1 MLFNNFE
8 LEDLYNSYEKAY
20 SFSFSTACLNPL
32 SIHQV
37 FSLYEERDQE
47 FLLKDLLNLEL
58 DYSSKY
64 GLAEFYSALENIYN
78 PQEGEN
84 ENTENRI
91 MHCSPRESENA
102 ESGVVQQSLKEGCEQ
117 SQFGTYKQCPKL
129 KFLSTSGAAE
139 AIIILFSSLFTLG
152 DSLIVQ
158 KPIYPSLYKIPEGLG
173 CRVIDWDF
181 KWAEDF
187 QLNLESLKKIIR
199 ENPEV
204 KALVINNPNNPCGY
218 CFNEFELKEL
228 INILNGR
235 YLIADEVFRDI
246 CLKPI
251 PAVANLYEK
260 GISISDVSKS
270 YGLQGLRVGWI
281 ATQEKKIIEKCLSQ
295 KSYFSLRT
303 SILSEKITALTLNKR
318 GTLLENSKI
327 LIKKG
332 LEKIYENPNV
342 IKLTKAG
349 LNTGVCEQ
357 PSKNFLG
364 EVSVDL
370 SQDSFGGLCMLAKLN
385 SCSKNNLKSLT
396 SDKPSSL
403 ANKNAENEDYEQ
415 SPVEKF
421 FQELLKQEIFILPG
435 KVFGMEYSEYFRLS
449 VLRIS

>member
-8 LEDLYNSYEKAY
+8 LEDLYNFHEKGY

-37 FSLYEERDQE
+37 LSLYEEKDQE

-58 DYSSKY
+58 DYSAKY
-64 GLAEFYSALENIYN
+64 GLEEFYSALEHIYN
-78 PQEGEN
+78 PQEN
-84 ENTENRI
+84 KNT
-91 MHCSPRESENA
+91 
-102 ESGVVQQSLKEGCEQ
+102 ESGVLQRSLKDCEQ
-117 SQFGTYKQCPKL
+117 SQIGTYKQYPKL

-139 AIIILFSSLFTLG
+139 AIILLFSSLFTAG

-173 CRVIDWDF
+173 CRVLDWDF

-187 QLNLESLKKIIR
+187 KLNLESLKKIIS

-218 CFNEFELKEL
+218 CFNESELKEL

-235 YLIADEVFRDI
+235 YLIADEVFRDL
-246 CLKPI
+246 CLSLP
-251 PAVANLYEK
+251 PAVASIYEK

-281 ATQEKKIIEKCLSQ
+281 ATQEEKIIEKCLSQ

-303 SILSEKITALTLNKR
+303 SILSEKIAALALNKR
-318 GTLLENSKI
+318 EILLKNSKI
-327 LIKKG
+327 LIKRG
-332 LEKIYENPNV
+332 LDKIYENPYA
-342 IKLTKAG
+342 IKLTKM
-349 LNTGVCEQ
+349 GVNSKVPEQ
-357 PSKNFLG
+357 SSEGFWG
-364 EVSVDL
+364 EASVNL

-385 SCSKNNLKSLT
+385 PCSKNNLKSLT
-396 SDKPSSL
+396 SYKPSSL
-403 ANKNAENEDYEQ
+403 ANENAEIEDCEQ
-415 SPVEKF
+415 SRVEDF
-421 FQELLKQEIFILPG
+421 FEELIEQGIFILPG
-435 KVFGMEYSEYFRLS
+435 KVFGAEYSEYFRLS
-449 VLRIS
+449 VLRIP

>member
-32 SIHQV
+32 NIHQV
-37 FSLYEERDQE
+37 LSLYEEKDQE

-64 GLAEFYSALENIYN
+64 GLEEFYSALEHIYN
-78 PQEGEN
+78 LQEGEN
-84 ENTENRI
+84 AENR
-91 MHCSPRESENA
+91 
-102 ESGVVQQSLKEGCEQ
+102 VVQRSLKDCEQ
-117 SQFGTYKQCPKL
+117 SQLGTYKQHPKL
-129 KFLSTSGAAE
+129 KFLSSSGAAE
-139 AIIILFSSLFTLG
+139 AIILLFSSLFRLG
-152 DSLIVQ
+152 DRLIVQ

-173 CRVIDWDF
+173 CKVIDWDF

-187 QLNLESLKKIIR
+187 KYNLESLKKIIR

-218 CFNEFELKEL
+218 CFNESELKEL

-251 PAVANLYEK
+251 PAVASLYEK

-281 ATQEKKIIEKCLSQ
+281 ATQDEKIIEKCLSQ

-303 SILSEKITALTLNKR
+303 SILSEKIAALALNKR
-318 GTLLENSKI
+318 EVLLENSKV
-327 LIKKG
+327 LIKRG
-332 LEKIYENPNV
+332 LDKIYENPYV
-342 IKLTKAG
+342 IKLTHNATACKHTS
-349 LNTGVCEQ
+349 L
-357 PSKNFLG
+357 SKKDTEIENHKQSQASFSG
-364 EVSVDL
+364 EASVNL
-370 SQDSFGGLCMLAKLN
+370 PEDSFGGLCMLAKLN
-385 SCSKNNLKSLT
+385 SCSKNNLKSL
-396 SDKPSSL
+396 
-403 ANKNAENEDYEQ
+403 ANEKAEIENREQ
-415 SPVEKF
+415 SSVENF
-421 FQELLKQEIFILPG
+421 FQELLEQGIFILPG
-435 KVFGMEYSEYFRLS
+435 KVFGAEYSEYFRLS
-449 VLRIS
+449 VLRIP

>member
-1 MLFNNFE
+1 LLFNNFE
-8 LEDLYNSYEKAY
+8 LEDLYNFHEKGY

-37 FSLYEERDQE
+37 LSLYEEKNQE

-64 GLAEFYSALENIYN
+64 GLEEFYSALEHIYN
-78 PQEGEN
+78 QY
-84 ENTENRI
+84 
-91 MHCSPRESENA
+91 S
-102 ESGVVQQSLKEGCEQ
+102 
-117 SQFGTYKQCPKL
+117 KL

-139 AIIILFSSLFTLG
+139 AIILLFSSLFTAG
-152 DSLIVQ
+152 DSLIIQ

-187 QLNLESLKKIIR
+187 KLNLESLKKIIR
-199 ENPEV
+199 ENPEI

-218 CFNEFELKEL
+218 CFNESELKEL

-281 ATQEKKIIEKCLSQ
+281 ATQDEKIIEKCLSQ

-303 SILSEKITALTLNKR
+303 SILSEKIAALALNKR
-318 GTLLENSKI
+318 EILSENSKI
-327 LIKKG
+327 LIKRG
-332 LEKIYENPNV
+332 LDKIYENPRV
-342 IKLTKAG
+342 IKLTQNGTACKHTSSSNE
-349 LNTGVCEQ
+349 NTKIKDSKQ
-357 PSKNFLG
+357 PQASFLG
-364 EVSVDL
+364 EASVDL
-370 SQDSFGGLCMLAKLN
+370 PQDSFGGLCMLAKLN
-385 SCSKNNLKSLT
+385 SNKNNLKSLT
-396 SDKPSSL
+396 SDKPSSF
-403 ANKNAENEDYEQ
+403 ANKNTENEDCEQ
-415 SPVEKF
+415 SPIEDF
-421 FQELLKQEIFILPG
+421 FQELIKQGIFVLPG
-435 KVFGMEYSEYFRLS
+435 KVFGIEYSEYFRLS
-449 VLRIS
+449 VLKLS

>member
-37 FSLYEERDQE
+37 LSLYEEKDQE
-47 FLLKDLLNLEL
+47 FLLKDLLSLEL

-64 GLAEFYSALENIYN
+64 GLEEFYSALEHIYN
-78 PQEGEN
+78 PQ
-84 ENTENRI
+84 
-91 MHCSPRESENA
+91 ESENA
-102 ESGVVQQSLKEGCEQ
+102 ESGVAQRSLKDCEQ
-117 SQFGTYKQCPKL
+117 SQHGIYKQHSKL
-129 KFLSTSGAAE
+129 KFLSSSGAAE
-139 AIIILFSSLFTLG
+139 AIILLFSSLFTAS
-152 DSLIVQ
+152 DSLIIQ

-173 CRVIDWDF
+173 CTVIDWDF

-187 QLNLESLKKIIR
+187 KLNLESLKKIIR

-235 YLIADEVFRDI
+235 YLIGDEVFRDI

-281 ATQEKKIIEKCLSQ
+281 ATQDEKIIEKCLSQ

-303 SILSEKITALTLNKR
+303 SILSEKIAALALNKR
-318 GTLLENSKI
+318 EILLENSKI
-327 LIKKG
+327 LIKRG
-332 LEKIYENPNV
+332 LDKIYENPDV
-342 IKLTKAG
+342 IKLTHNGAACKHTSSSNE
-349 LNTGVCEQ
+349 NTEIEDHKQ
-357 PSKNFLG
+357 SQASFLG
-364 EVSVDL
+364 EASIDL
-370 SQDSFGGLCMLAKLN
+370 PQGSFGGLSMLAKLN
-385 SCSKNNLKSLT
+385 SNKNNLKSLA
-396 SDKPSSL
+396 DE
-403 ANKNAENEDYEQ
+403 NAENKDYEQ
-415 SPVEKF
+415 SSVEDF
-421 FQELLKQEIFILPG
+421 FQELLEQGIFILPG
-435 KVFGMEYSEYFRLS
+435 KVFGIKYSEYFRLS
-449 VLRIS
+449 VLRIP

>member
-8 LEDLYNSYEKAY
+8 LEDLYNFHEKGY
-20 SFSFSTACLNPL
+20 SFSLSTACLNPL

-37 FSLYEERDQE
+37 LSLYEEKDQE

-64 GLAEFYSALENIYN
+64 GLEEFYSALENIY
-78 PQEGEN
+78 
-84 ENTENRI
+84 
-91 MHCSPRESENA
+91 
-102 ESGVVQQSLKEGCEQ
+102 
-117 SQFGTYKQCPKL
+117 KQYPNL

-139 AIIILFSSLFTLG
+139 AIILLFSSLFTLG

-173 CRVIDWDF
+173 CKVIDWDF

-187 QLNLESLKKIIR
+187 KFNLESLKKIIR

-228 INILNGR
+228 INILNGK

-281 ATQEKKIIEKCLSQ
+281 ATQDEKIIEKCLSQ

-303 SILSEKITALTLNKR
+303 SILSEKIAALALNKR
-318 GTLLENSKI
+318 EILLENSKI
-327 LIKKG
+327 LIKRG
-332 LEKIYENPNV
+332 LDKIYENPHV
-342 IKLTKAG
+342 IKLTKTS
-349 LNTGVCEQ
+349 LNTEVHDQ
-357 PSKNFLG
+357 SQISFLG
-364 EVSVDL
+364 EASIDL
-370 SQDSFGGLCMLAKLN
+370 PQDSFGGLCMLAKLN
-385 SCSKNNLKSLT
+385 SHKNNLKALT
-396 SDKPSSL
+396 
-403 ANKNAENEDYEQ
+403 NENAENEDYEQ
-415 SPVEKF
+415 SPVEDF
-421 FQELLKQEIFILPG
+421 FQELIKQGIFILPG
-435 KVFGMEYSEYFRLS
+435 KVFGAEYSEYFRLS
-449 VLRIS
+449 ILRLS

>member
-8 LEDLYNSYEKAY
+8 LEDLYNFHEKGY

-37 FSLYEERDQE
+37 LSLYEGKDQE

-64 GLAEFYSALENIYN
+64 GLEEFYSALENIYN
-78 PQEGEN
+78 PQKG
-84 ENTENRI
+84 
-91 MHCSPRESENA
+91 ENA
-102 ESGVVQQSLKEGCEQ
+102 ESGVVQRSRKDCEQ
-117 SQFGTYKQCPKL
+117 PLHGIYKQYPKL

-139 AIIILFSSLFTLG
+139 AIILLFSSLFTLG

-173 CRVIDWDF
+173 CKVIDWDF

-187 QLNLESLKKIIR
+187 KFNLESLKKIIR

-218 CFNEFELKEL
+218 CFNESELKEL

-251 PAVANLYEK
+251 PAVASLYEK
-260 GISISDVSKS
+260 GVSISDVSKA

-281 ATQEKKIIEKCLSQ
+281 GTQDEKIIEKCLSQ

-303 SILSEKITALTLNKR
+303 SILSEKIAALALHKR
-318 GTLLENSKI
+318 EILLENSKI
-327 LIKKG
+327 LIKRG
-332 LEKIYENPNV
+332 LDKIYENPHV

-349 LNTGVCEQ
+349 LNTGVREQ
-357 PSKNFLG
+357 SSEDFLG
-364 EVSVDL
+364 EASVNL
-370 SQDSFGGLCMLAKLN
+370 PEDSFGGLCMLAKLN
-385 SCSKNNLKSLT
+385 SNKNNLKSL
-396 SDKPSSL
+396 
-403 ANKNAENEDYEQ
+403 ANENAEIENWEQ
-415 SPVEKF
+415 SPVENF
-421 FQELLKQEIFILPG
+421 FQELLEQGIFILPG
-435 KVFGMEYSEYFRLS
+435 KVFGIEYSEYFRLS
-449 VLRIS
+449 VLRIA

>member
-32 SIHQV
+32 SIHRV
-37 FSLYEERDQE
+37 LSLYEEKDQE

-64 GLAEFYSALENIYN
+64 GLEEFYSALEHIYN
-78 PQEGEN
+78 PQKG
-84 ENTENRI
+84 
-91 MHCSPRESENA
+91 ENA
-102 ESGVVQQSLKEGCEQ
+102 ESGVAQRSLKDYEQ
-117 SQFGTYKQCPKL
+117 SPFETYKQHSKL
-129 KFLSTSGAAE
+129 QFLSSCGAAE
-139 AIIILFSSLFTLG
+139 AIILLFSSLFTLG

-173 CRVIDWDF
+173 CKVIDWDF

-187 QLNLESLKKIIR
+187 KLNLKSLKKTIK

-246 CLKPI
+246 CLNLP
-251 PAVANLYEK
+251 PPVASIYEK

-281 ATQEKKIIEKCLSQ
+281 ATQDEKIIEKCLSQ

-303 SILSEKITALTLNKR
+303 SILSEKIAALALNKKEL
-318 GTLLENSKI
+318 LLENSKI
-327 LIKKG
+327 LIKRG
-332 LEKIYENPNV
+332 LDKIYENPYV
-342 IKLTKAG
+342 IKLTHNETACKHTSSSNE
-349 LNTGVCEQ
+349 NTEIEDHKQ
-357 PSKNFLG
+357 SQASFSG
-364 EVSVDL
+364 EASIDL
-370 SQDSFGGLCMLAKLN
+370 PQGSFGGLCMLAKFN
-385 SCSKNNLKSLT
+385 SNKNNLRPSVNGKSFMQV
-396 SDKPSSL
+396 
-403 ANKNAENEDYEQ
+403 ED
-415 SPVEKF
+415 F
-421 FQELLKQEIFILPG
+421 FQELIERGIFILPG
-435 KVFGMEYSEYFRLS
+435 KVFGIEYSEYFRLS
-449 VLRIS
+449 VLRIP

>member
-1 MLFNNFE
+1 LLFNNFE
-8 LEDLYNSYEKAY
+8 LEDLYNSYEKVY

-32 SIHQV
+32 SINQLL
-37 FSLYEERDQE
+37 SLYEEKDQE

-64 GLAEFYSALENIYN
+64 GLEEFYSALENIYN
-78 PQEGEN
+78 PQEDG
-84 ENTENRI
+84 NTKLGTARK
-91 MHCSPRESENA
+91 HRRVA
-102 ESGVVQQSLKEGCEQ
+102 ERTSLRLGQ
-117 SQFGTYKQCPKL
+117 YPNL

-139 AIIILFSSLFTLG
+139 AIILLFSSLFVAGDTL
-152 DSLIVQ
+152 LVQ
-158 KPIYPSLYKIPEGLG
+158 KPIYPSLYEIPEGLG

-187 QLNLESLKKIIR
+187 KLNLESLKKIIK

-218 CFNEFELKEL
+218 CFNESELKEL

-281 ATQEKKIIEKCLSQ
+281 ATQDEKIIKKCLSQ

-303 SILSEKITALTLNKR
+303 SILSEKIAALALNKR
-318 GTLLENSKI
+318 EILLENSKI
-327 LIKKG
+327 LIKRG
-332 LEKIYENPNV
+332 LDKIYENSYS
-342 IKLTKAG
+342 IKLTKTS
-349 LNTGVCEQ
+349 LDTGACEQ
-357 PSKNFLG
+357 PSKDLLG
-364 EVSVDL
+364 EASVNL
-370 SQDSFGGLCMLAKLN
+370 PQDHFGGLCMLAKLN

-396 SDKPSSL
+396 SDKPSSF

-415 SPVEKF
+415 SRVEDF
-421 FQELLKQEIFILPG
+421 FQELIEQGIFILPG
-435 KVFGMEYSEYFRLS
+435 KVFGIEYSEYFRLS
-449 VLRIS
+449 VLRIP

>member
-32 SIHQV
+32 SIYQV
-37 FSLYEERDQE
+37 LSLYEERDQE

-58 DYSSKY
+58 DYSLKY
-64 GLAEFYSALENIYN
+64 GLEEFYSALEHIYN
-78 PQEGEN
+78 SQEDG
-84 ENTENRI
+84 NTKLETARK
-91 MHCSPRESENA
+91 HGRVA
-102 ESGVVQQSLKEGCEQ
+102 ERTSLRLGQ
-117 SQFGTYKQCPKL
+117 YSNL

-139 AIIILFSSLFTLG
+139 AIILLFSSLFTSG

-187 QLNLESLKKIIR
+187 KLNLESLKKIIS

-204 KALVINNPNNPCGY
+204 KALGINNPNNPCGY
-218 CFNEFELKEL
+218 CFNESELKEL
-228 INILNGR
+228 IKILNGR

-281 ATQEKKIIEKCLSQ
+281 ATQDEKIIEKCLSQ

-303 SILSEKITALTLNKR
+303 SILSEKIAALVLNKR
-318 GTLLENSKI
+318 ELLLENSKK
-327 LIKKG
+327 LIKRG
-332 LEKIYENPNV
+332 LDKIYENPYV
-342 IKLTKAG
+342 IKLTKMGA
-349 LNTGVCEQ
+349 NSGVHEQ
-357 PSKNFLG
+357 SSEGFLG
-364 EVSVDL
+364 EASVNL
-370 SQDSFGGLCMLAKLN
+370 PQDHFGGLCMLAKLN
-385 SCSKNNLKSLT
+385 FCSKNNLKSLT

-403 ANKNAENEDYEQ
+403 VNKNAENEDYEQ
-415 SPVEKF
+415 SRVEDF
-421 FQELLKQEIFILPG
+421 FQEFIEQGIFILPG
-435 KVFGMEYSEYFRLS
+435 KVFGMEYSKYFRLS

>member
-8 LEDLYNSYEKAY
+8 LEDLYNFHEKGY

-37 FSLYEERDQE
+37 LSLYEEKDQA

-64 GLAEFYSALENIYN
+64 GLEEFYSALENIYN
-78 PQEGEN
+78 QY
-84 ENTENRI
+84 
-91 MHCSPRESENA
+91 S
-102 ESGVVQQSLKEGCEQ
+102 
-117 SQFGTYKQCPKL
+117 KL

-139 AIIILFSSLFTLG
+139 AIVLLFSSLFTAS
-152 DSLIVQ
+152 DSLIIQ

-173 CRVIDWDF
+173 CKVIDWDF

-187 QLNLESLKKIIR
+187 KLNLASLKKIIR
-199 ENPEV
+199 ENPVV

-260 GISISDVSKS
+260 GISISDVSKA

-281 ATQEKKIIEKCLSQ
+281 ATQDEKIIEKCLSQ

-303 SILSEKITALTLNKR
+303 SILSEKIAALALNKR
-318 GTLLENSKI
+318 GALLENSKI
-327 LIKKG
+327 LIKRG
-332 LEKIYENPNV
+332 LNKIYENPHV

-349 LNTGVCEQ
+349 LNTGVREQ
-357 PSKNFLG
+357 SSEDFLG
-364 EVSVDL
+364 EASVSL
-370 SQDSFGGLCMLAKLN
+370 PEDSFGGLCMLAKLN
-385 SCSKNNLKSLT
+385 SNKNNLE
-396 SDKPSSL
+396 SL
-403 ANKNAENEDYEQ
+403 ANENAEIEDCKQ
-415 SPVEKF
+415 SRLEDF
-421 FQELLKQEIFILPG
+421 FQELLEQEIFILPG
-435 KVFGMEYSEYFRLS
+435 KVFGIEYSEYFRLS
-449 VLRIS
+449 VLRIA

>member
-1 MLFNNFE
+1 LLFNNFE

-37 FSLYEERDQE
+37 LSLYEEKDQE

-64 GLAEFYSALENIYN
+64 GLEEFYSALEHIYN

-84 ENTENRI
+84 TEN
-91 MHCSPRESENA
+91 
-102 ESGVVQQSLKEGCEQ
+102 GVAQRSLKNCEQ
-117 SQFGTYKQCPKL
+117 SQHEIYKQHSKL
-129 KFLSTSGAAE
+129 KFLSSSGAAE
-139 AIIILFSSLFTLG
+139 AIILLFSSLFTAS
-152 DSLIVQ
+152 DSLIIQ

-173 CRVIDWDF
+173 CKVIDWDF

-187 QLNLESLKKIIR
+187 KLNLESLKKIIR

-281 ATQEKKIIEKCLSQ
+281 ATQDEKIIEKCLSQ

-303 SILSEKITALTLNKR
+303 SILSEKIAALALNKR
-318 GTLLENSKI
+318 EILLENSKI
-327 LIKKG
+327 LIKRG
-332 LEKIYENPNV
+332 LDKIYDNPDV

-357 PSKNFLG
+357 SQISFLG
-364 EVSVDL
+364 EASVDL
-370 SQDSFGGLCMLAKLN
+370 PQDSFGGLCMLAKLN
-385 SCSKNNLKSLT
+385 SNKNNLKSLA
-396 SDKPSSL
+396 DENAK
-403 ANKNAENEDYEQ
+403 NKDYEQ
-415 SPVEKF
+415 SSVEDF
-421 FQELLKQEIFILPG
+421 FQELIEQGIFILPG
-435 KVFGMEYSEYFRLS
+435 KVFGIEYSEYFRLS
-449 VLRIS
+449 VLRIP

>member
-1 MLFNNFE
+1 VL
-8 LEDLYNSYEKAY
+8 
-20 SFSFSTACLNPL
+20 
-32 SIHQV
+32 
-37 FSLYEERDQE
+37 SLYEEKDQE

-64 GLAEFYSALENIYN
+64 GLEEFYSALENIYN
-78 PQEGEN
+78 QYPN
-84 ENTENRI
+84 
-91 MHCSPRESENA
+91 
-102 ESGVVQQSLKEGCEQ
+102 
-117 SQFGTYKQCPKL
+117 L

-139 AIIILFSSLFTLG
+139 AIILLFSSLFTLG

-173 CRVIDWDF
+173 CKVIDWDF

-187 QLNLESLKKIIR
+187 KFNLESLKKIIR

-228 INILNGR
+228 INILNDK

-281 ATQEKKIIEKCLSQ
+281 ATQDDKIIEKCLSQ

-303 SILSEKITALTLNKR
+303 SILSEKIAALALNKR
-318 GTLLENSKI
+318 EILLENSKI
-327 LIKKG
+327 LIKRG
-332 LEKIYENPNV
+332 LDKIYENPHV
-342 IKLTKAG
+342 IKLTKTS
-349 LNTGVCEQ
+349 LNTEVHDQ
-357 PSKNFLG
+357 SQISFLG
-364 EVSVDL
+364 EASIDL
-370 SQDSFGGLCMLAKLN
+370 PQDSFGGLCMLAKLN

-403 ANKNAENEDYEQ
+403 ADKNTENENYEQ
-415 SPVEKF
+415 SPVEDF
-421 FQELLKQEIFILPG
+421 FQELLEQGIFILPG
-435 KVFGMEYSEYFRLS
+435 KVFGIEYSEYFRLS
-449 VLRIS
+449 VLRIP

>member
-8 LEDLYNSYEKAY
+8 LEDLYNFHEKGY

-37 FSLYEERDQE
+37 LSLYEGKDQE
-47 FLLKDLLNLEL
+47 FLLKDLLSLEL

-64 GLAEFYSALENIYN
+64 GLEEFYSALENIYN
-78 PQEGEN
+78 QY
-84 ENTENRI
+84 
-91 MHCSPRESENA
+91 S
-102 ESGVVQQSLKEGCEQ
+102 
-117 SQFGTYKQCPKL
+117 KL

-139 AIIILFSSLFTLG
+139 AIILLFSSLFTLG

-173 CRVIDWDF
+173 CKVIDWDF

-187 QLNLESLKKIIR
+187 KLNLESLKKIISK
-199 ENPEV
+199 NPEV

-235 YLIADEVFRDI
+235 YLIGDEVFRDI

-281 ATQEKKIIEKCLSQ
+281 ATQDEKIIEKCLSQ

-303 SILSEKITALTLNKR
+303 SILSEKIAALALNKR
-318 GTLLENSKI
+318 EILLENSKI
-327 LIKKG
+327 LIKRG
-332 LEKIYENPNV
+332 LDKIYDNPDV
-342 IKLTKAG
+342 IKLTHNGTACKHASSSNE
-349 LNTGVCEQ
+349 NTEIEDHKQ
-357 PSKNFLG
+357 SQASFLG
-364 EVSVDL
+364 EASVNL
-370 SQDSFGGLCMLAKLN
+370 PEDSFGGLCMLAKLN
-385 SCSKNNLKSLT
+385 SNKNNLKSL
-396 SDKPSSL
+396 
-403 ANKNAENEDYEQ
+403 ANENAEIENWEQ
-415 SPVEKF
+415 SPVENF
-421 FQELLKQEIFILPG
+421 FQELLEQGIFILPG
-435 KVFGMEYSEYFRLS
+435 KVFGIEYSEYFRLS
-449 VLRIS
+449 VLRIP

>member
-1 MLFNNFE
+1 LLFNNFE

-37 FSLYEERDQE
+37 LSLYEEKDQE

-64 GLAEFYSALENIYN
+64 GLEEFYSALEHIYN

-84 ENTENRI
+84 TEN
-91 MHCSPRESENA
+91 
-102 ESGVVQQSLKEGCEQ
+102 GVAQRSLKNCEQ
-117 SQFGTYKQCPKL
+117 SQHEIYKQHSKL
-129 KFLSTSGAAE
+129 KFLSSSGAAE
-139 AIIILFSSLFTLG
+139 AIILLFSSLFTAS
-152 DSLIVQ
+152 DSLIIQ

-173 CRVIDWDF
+173 CKVIDWDF

-187 QLNLESLKKIIR
+187 KLNLESLKKIIR

-281 ATQEKKIIEKCLSQ
+281 ATQDEKIIEKCLSQ

-303 SILSEKITALTLNKR
+303 SILSEKIAALALNKR
-318 GTLLENSKI
+318 EILLENSKI
-327 LIKKG
+327 LIKRG
-332 LEKIYENPNV
+332 LDKIYDNPDVIQLTHNGTTCKHTSSSNENTK
-342 IKLTKAG
+342 IKDSK
-349 LNTGVCEQ
+349 Q
-357 PSKNFLG
+357 PQASFLG
-364 EVSVDL
+364 KKASVDL
-370 SQDSFGGLCMLAKLN
+370 PQSSFGGLCMLAKFN
-385 SCSKNNLKSLT
+385 SNKNNLKSLA
-396 SDKPSSL
+396 D
-403 ANKNAENEDYEQ
+403 KNAEIEDYEQ
-415 SPVEKF
+415 SPVEDF
-421 FQELLKQEIFILPG
+421 FQELIEQGIFILPG
-435 KVFGMEYSEYFRLS
+435 KVFGIKYSEYFRLS
-449 VLRIS
+449 VLRIP

>member
-37 FSLYEERDQE
+37 LSLYEEKDQE

-64 GLAEFYSALENIYN
+64 GLEEFYSALENIYN
-78 PQEGEN
+78 QY
-84 ENTENRI
+84 
-91 MHCSPRESENA
+91 S
-102 ESGVVQQSLKEGCEQ
+102 
-117 SQFGTYKQCPKL
+117 KL

-139 AIIILFSSLFTLG
+139 AIILLFSSLFTLG

-173 CRVIDWDF
+173 CKVIDWDF

-187 QLNLESLKKIIR
+187 KLNLESLKKIISK
-199 ENPEV
+199 NPEV

-235 YLIADEVFRDI
+235 YLIGDEVFRDI

-281 ATQEKKIIEKCLSQ
+281 ATQDEKIIEKCLSQ

-303 SILSEKITALTLNKR
+303 SILSEKIAALALNKR
-318 GTLLENSKI
+318 EILLENSKI
-327 LIKKG
+327 LIKRG
-332 LEKIYENPNV
+332 LDKIYDNPDV
-342 IKLTKAG
+342 IKLTHNGTACKHASSSNE
-349 LNTGVCEQ
+349 NTEIEDHKQ
-357 PSKNFLG
+357 SQASFLS
-364 EVSVDL
+364 EASIDL
-370 SQDSFGGLCMLAKLN
+370 PQGSFGGLSMLAKLN
-385 SCSKNNLKSLT
+385 SNKNNLKSLA
-396 SDKPSSL
+396 DE
-403 ANKNAENEDYEQ
+403 NAENKDYQQ
-415 SPVEKF
+415 SSVENF
-421 FQELLKQEIFILPG
+421 FQELLEQGIFILPG
-435 KVFGMEYSEYFRLS
+435 KVFGIKYSEYFRLS
-449 VLRIS
+449 VLRIP

>member
-1 MLFNNFE
+1 LLFNNFE
-8 LEDLYNSYEKAY
+8 LEDLYNSYEKDY

-32 SIHQV
+32 SINQLL
-37 FSLYEERDQE
+37 SLYEEKDQE

-64 GLAEFYSALENIYN
+64 GLEEFYSALENIYN
-78 PQEGEN
+78 PQEDG
-84 ENTENRI
+84 NTKLGTARK
-91 MHCSPRESENA
+91 HGRVA
-102 ESGVVQQSLKEGCEQ
+102 ERTSLSLGQ
-117 SQFGTYKQCPKL
+117 YPNL

-139 AIIILFSSLFTLG
+139 AIILLFSSLFVAGDTLV
-152 DSLIVQ
+152 VQ
-158 KPIYPSLYKIPEGLG
+158 KPIYPSLYEIPEGLG

-187 QLNLESLKKIIR
+187 KLNLESLRKIISK
-199 ENPEV
+199 NPEM

-246 CLKPI
+246 CLNLP
-251 PAVANLYEK
+251 PPVASIYEK

-281 ATQEKKIIEKCLSQ
+281 ATQDEKIINKCLSQ

-303 SILSEKITALTLNKR
+303 SILSEKVAVLALNKR
-318 GTLLENSKI
+318 EVLLENAKI
-327 LIKKG
+327 LIRRG
-332 LEKIYENPNV
+332 LNKIYENPYA

-349 LNTGVCEQ
+349 LNTGVCNQFLE
-357 PSKNFLG
+357 SFLG
-364 EVSVDL
+364 EASIDL
-370 SQDSFGGLCMLAKLN
+370 PRDSFGGLCMLAKFN
-385 SCSKNNLKSLT
+385 SNKNNLRSLT

-403 ANKNAENEDYEQ
+403 ANKNTENEDCEQ
-415 SPVEKF
+415 SRVEDF
-421 FQELLKQEIFILPG
+421 FQELIEQGIFILPG
-435 KVFGMEYSEYFRLS
+435 KVFGAEYSEYFRLS
-449 VLRIS
+449 VLRTS

>member
-1 MLFNNFE
+1 LLFNNFE
-8 LEDLYNSYEKAY
+8 LEDLYNFHEKGY

-37 FSLYEERDQE
+37 LSLYEGKDQE
-47 FLLKDLLNLEL
+47 FLLKDLLSLEL

-64 GLAEFYSALENIYN
+64 GLEEFYSALENIYN
-78 PQEGEN
+78 QY
-84 ENTENRI
+84 
-91 MHCSPRESENA
+91 S
-102 ESGVVQQSLKEGCEQ
+102 
-117 SQFGTYKQCPKL
+117 KL

-139 AIIILFSSLFTLG
+139 AIILLFSSLFTLG

-173 CRVIDWDF
+173 CKVIDWDF

-187 QLNLESLKKIIR
+187 KLNLESLKKIISK
-199 ENPEV
+199 NPEV

-235 YLIADEVFRDI
+235 YLIGDEVFRDI

-281 ATQEKKIIEKCLSQ
+281 ATQDEKIIEKCLSQ

-303 SILSEKITALTLNKR
+303 SILSEKIAALALNKR
-318 GTLLENSKI
+318 EILLENSKI
-327 LIKKG
+327 LIKRG
-332 LEKIYENPNV
+332 LDKIYDNPDV
-342 IKLTKAG
+342 IKLTHNGTACKHASSSNE
-349 LNTGVCEQ
+349 NTEIEDHKQ
-357 PSKNFLG
+357 SQASFLG
-364 EVSVDL
+364 EASVNL
-370 SQDSFGGLCMLAKLN
+370 PEDSFGGLCMLAKLN
-385 SCSKNNLKSLT
+385 SNKNNLKSL
-396 SDKPSSL
+396 
-403 ANKNAENEDYEQ
+403 ANENAEIENWEQ
-415 SPVEKF
+415 SPVENF
-421 FQELLKQEIFILPG
+421 FQELLEQGIFILPG
-435 KVFGMEYSEYFRLS
+435 KVFGIEYSEYFRLS
-449 VLRIS
+449 VLRIP

>member
-8 LEDLYNSYEKAY
+8 LEDLYNFHEKGY

-37 FSLYEERDQE
+37 LSLYEGKDQE

-64 GLAEFYSALENIYN
+64 GLEEFYSALENIYN
-78 PQEGEN
+78 PQKG
-84 ENTENRI
+84 
-91 MHCSPRESENA
+91 ENA
-102 ESGVVQQSLKEGCEQ
+102 ESGVVQRSRKDCEQ
-117 SQFGTYKQCPKL
+117 PLHGIYKQYPKL

-139 AIIILFSSLFTLG
+139 AIILLFSSLFTLG

-173 CRVIDWDF
+173 CKVIDWDF

-187 QLNLESLKKIIR
+187 KFNLESLKKIIR

-218 CFNEFELKEL
+218 CFNESELKEL

-251 PAVANLYEK
+251 PAVASLYEK
-260 GISISDVSKS
+260 GVSISDVSKA

-281 ATQEKKIIEKCLSQ
+281 ATQDEKIIEKCLSQ

-303 SILSEKITALTLNKR
+303 SILSEKIAALALHKR
-318 GTLLENSKI
+318 EILLENSKI
-327 LIKKG
+327 LIKRG
-332 LEKIYENPNV
+332 LDKIYENPYV

-349 LNTGVCEQ
+349 LNTGVREQ
-357 PSKNFLG
+357 SSEDFLS
-364 EVSVDL
+364 EASVNL
-370 SQDSFGGLCMLAKLN
+370 PEDSFGGLCMLAKLN
-385 SCSKNNLKSLT
+385 SNKNNLKSL
-396 SDKPSSL
+396 
-403 ANKNAENEDYEQ
+403 ANENAEIENWEQ
-415 SPVEKF
+415 SPVEDF
-421 FQELLKQEIFILPG
+421 FQELIERGIFILPG
-435 KVFGMEYSEYFRLS
+435 KVFGIEYSEYFRLS
-449 VLRIS
+449 VLRIA